1 MCVYICVHM
10 CLCILPHTYTVPETH
25 KHTHTNREAC
35 LALSLLDRNDGDKP
49 QTGNSDVAHR
59 ILSIQAS

>member
-10 CLCILPHTYTVPETH
+10 CLCILPHAYTVPET
-25 KHTHTNREAC
+25 HTHTNREAC